1 MLHQGSAFGIAKQTF
16 SSSAQQDALTG
27 STAPALCPTMT
38 PPPPRPPQ
46 PSTVSHSWP
55 RQGQIHHLSISVK
68 QALTSNSQGTHFRI
82 THLAVMRSSSQCI
95 RTCSMPL

>member
-1 MLHQGSAFGIAKQTF
+1 MFYPGFAFGIAKQTF
-16 SSSAQQDALTG
+16 SSSSAQQDALTG
-27 STAPALCPTMT
+27 STAPALCPTMIL
-38 PPPPRPPQ
+38 PHPQ

-68 QALTSNSQGTHFRI
+68 QALTGNTQGTHFSI